1 MRKENIE
8 NLTESIK
15 EAGKIL
21 RGETTPSRE
30 FYVEINKS
38 KTEIE
43 GYALCVGTDDPKLLI
58 PSKIYRARFSSNG
71 KIGIIDEDG
80 EAAIYPSSFFLKLEF
95 PAEVENVLES
105 LQIET
110 A

>member
-1 MRKENIE
+1 MKRENIE

-15 EAGKIL
+15 EAGNIL
-21 RGETTPSRE
+21 RGEIAPSRE
-30 FYVEINKS
+30 FYVEINNS
-38 KTEIE
+38 KTKNE
-43 GYALCVGTDDPKLLI
+43 GYALCVRTDDPKLLI
-58 PSKIYRARFSSNG
+58 PSKIYRAKFSSNG

-80 EAAIYPSSFFLKLEF
+80 EASIYPASFFVKLEF

-105 LQIET
+105 LQLET